1 MPGSGG
7 IVTPVATLSP
17 YTGGKWK
24 IKARVLTKGDV
35 RRFTNSRGE
44 GQLLKVDIADQSGEI
59 SATFFGKAVDKY
71 NALLQPGQVYTFQ
84 KGQIKPAN
92 KRYEQGDYALVFEEH
107 SLIERVDEDQAIPG
121 VTYNFQPLSDI
132 ANLPPETLVDV
143 KAVIYSVQDP
153 FTFTA
158 KTSQKEMTKRSIGIW
173 DPSGPDGTTQELT
186 VWGDRALGDDFQVG
200 TVVFLKRARVSEYN
214 GEKGLSSPAQMDLS
228 PDHGDA
234 VVLMRQYQ
242 EQQARNPLAA
252 VRRPIAGS
260 ARQTLEECRQ
270 EDVKLGPP
278 LAPGQQ
284 LDPNGPRSVH
294 RHTVLATLATMPSD
308 RGPYYPSCPAQV
320 EFTPRQSSSSTQPPA
335 AQKRACNKKVNQENG
350 VWSCQAGHTCQQPV
364 FRYLCRMNALDHSD
378 SLEVNVYDDVARQ
391 LIGCSADD
399 YVPIFEGGQEGGERE
414 AELKNLNRKMEWR
427 KVVLRLRAM
436 KEVWQETERIRY
448 SVDEA
453 NAAVFAK
460 EAKQL
465 LAEVHSS
472 LAAMR

>member
-1 MPGSGG
+1 MPPSSGG
-7 IVTPVATLSP
+7 IITPVATLSP
-17 YTGGKWK
+17 YTGGRWK

-44 GQLLKVDIADQSGEI
+44 GQLMKVDLADQSGEI

-71 NALLQPGQVYTFQ
+71 NAILQAGQVYTFQ

-107 SLIERVDEDQAIPG
+107 SLIEAVDEDQAIPG
-121 VTYNFQPLSDI
+121 VTYSFQPLSDI

-186 VWGDRALGDDFQVG
+186 VWGERALGDDFQVG
-200 TVVFLKRARVSEYN
+200 TVVFLKRARVSEFN
-214 GEKGLSSPAQMDLS
+214 GEKNLSSPAQMDLS

-242 EQQARNPLAA
+242 EQQARNPLSP
-252 VRRPIAGS
+252 VRRATTGGS
-260 ARQTLEECRQ
+260 RQTLQECRS
-270 EDVKLGPP
+270 EDMKLGPP
-278 LAPGQQ
+278 LVPGQQ

-294 RHTVLATLATMPSD
+294 RHSCIVTLATMPTD
-308 RGPYYPSCPAQV
+308 RGPYYPSCPASV
-320 EFTPRQSSSSTQPPA
+320 EFTPRSSSGSTQPPA
-335 AQKRACNKKVNQENG
+335 TQTRACNKKSQMEDG
-350 VWSCQAGHTCQQPV
+350 VWRCQAGHTCERPV
-364 FRYLCRMNALDHSD
+364 FRYLYRMNALDHSD
-378 SLEVNVYDDVARQ
+378 SLEVNVYDDVAKTFF
-391 LIGCSADD
+391 GCSADD

-414 AELKNLNRKMEWR
+414 PELKNLNRKIEWK
-427 KVVLRLRAM
+427 KVCLRLRAQ

-460 EAKQL
+460 EARQL

-472 LAAMR
+472 LAAM